1 MRKIAITHNPYRL
14 KTDITIDGAAPK
26 ANSRLQF
33 GEHRLQEWIE
43 TLPQLLV
50 EECNTKEYEMT
61 FHGTLLDYED
71 VEAMAQD
78 AAKQGIN
85 IALTHIPA
93 KEVADKEEAISQIF
107 SDIQAGPFDELK
119 QPDVVNAF
127 NLAKNSDFPVDV
139 VATMSAGK
147 STLINAL
154 LRQKLMP
161 AKNEAC
167 TATITE
173 IRDNDSEHF
182 MARVYDK
189 DGKLIKVHPEL
200 TFDIM
205 NQLNS
210 DANVSTIRAEGD
222 IPFLTT
228 EEAALVLVDTP
239 GPNNS
244 RDPEHKVATYK
255 MLSESSKNLV
265 LYIMNAT
272 QLETNDD
279 KALLSHVAQ
288 SMSVGGKQSRDRF
301 IFVVNKLD
309 EFKDGEDN
317 VEASLNKVRTYLH
330 DHGID
335 DANIYPASAWTALA
349 IRTLLNKAEG
359 SRTPADFRAYGQAQL
374 NVQIFNGCPEMH
386 FEQYAPLTPSMRE
399 QIDTML
405 AEAKANKDANAEAL
419 IHCGIIP
426 IELAIQTYVRKY
438 SKTKKIRTI
447 VDTFF
452 GKIESA
458 HSFESTKQEIT
469 QNQDKRKEILA
480 IIDHINKKLASGAS
494 AKKFK
499 EQIDK
504 INYDDEIKKAEEKV
518 VHKAQIDI
526 QNQIHGSAFD
536 KMSKR
541 DAEMMCT
548 SFARFAD
555 NLQAEVQVQLEEL
568 INKHIYKNA
577 NDLLEQ
583 YSNKLSEL
591 AEDIQV
597 GGVAIA
603 PFAIMNGDMT
613 TDAQALINDLTTT
626 EKVKVGEE
634 WVENTNKRWWKPWTW
649 FQEKGHFR
657 DVYEDREY
665 VNGTRLA
672 EQFFT
677 PMQELLYANGMAAV
691 EYAKEQTCVIKREF
705 AKKFD
710 ELDRVLQDKL
720 KELGEYASDRK
731 NVEKRIQETK
741 ARLAWLEDIKN
752 RTNAILDI

>member
-335 DANIYPASAWTALA
+335 DPNIYPASAWTALA
-349 IRTLLNKAEG
+349 IRTLLNKDEP
-359 SRTPADFRAYGQAQL
+359 PADFRAYGQAQL
-374 NVQIFNGCPEMH
+374 NVQFFTHYPEMH
-386 FEQYAPLTPSMRE
+386 FEQYAPLTSSMRE

-438 SKTKKIRTI
+438 SKTKKIKNI

-452 GKIESA
+452 GKLESA

-469 QNQDKRKEILA
+469 KNQNKHKEILET
-480 IIDHINKKLASGAS
+480 IDHIKKKLESGEN

-499 EQIDK
+499 SQIDK
-504 INYDDEIKKAEEKV
+504 INYDVEIKKSADIV
-518 VHKAQIDI
+518 IAKAQTSI
-526 QNQIHGSAFD
+526 QDQIYGSGGEG
-536 KMSKR
+536 KISKR

-568 INKHIYKNA
+568 ITKHIHQNA
-577 NDLLEQ
+577 SDLLNQ

-597 GGVAIA
+597 GGVNIT
-603 PFAIMNGDMT
+603 PFEIMNGDMT
-613 TDAQALINDLTTT
+613 TDAQALINSLTTT
-626 EKVKVGEE
+626 EQVKVGEE

-649 FQEKGHFR
+649 FQEKGHYR
-657 DVYEDREY
+657 NLYEDREF
-665 VNGTRLA
+665 VDSMRLS
-672 EQFFT
+672 EQFFA
-677 PMQELLYANGMAAV
+677 PIQEQLFANGAAAV
-691 EYAKEQTCVIKREF
+691 EYAQEQTRTIKREF
-705 AKKFD
+705 SKKFD
-710 ELDRVLQDKL
+710 ELDHVLQSKL
-720 KELGEYASDRK
+720 HELEEYASDQK
-731 NVEKRIQETK
+731 NVEKRIKETE
-741 ARLAWLEDIKN
+741 ARLAWLENIKN
-752 RTNAILDI
+752 RTDAILDI

>member
-1 MRKIAITHNPYRL
+1 MRKIAIKYNPYRL
-14 KTDITIDGAAPK
+14 ETDITIDGAAPK
-26 ANSRLQF
+26 ANSRLNF
-33 GEHRLQEWIE
+33 GARRLQEWIE

-107 SDIQAGPFDELK
+107 SDIQAGPFAELK
-119 QPDVVNAF
+119 QPDVVKAF
-127 NLAKNSDFPVDV
+127 NLAKSSDFPVNV

-161 AKNEAC
+161 AKQEAC

-173 IRDNDSEHF
+173 IRDNDSGHF

-205 NQLNS
+205 DQLNS
-210 DANVSTIRAEGD
+210 DTNVSTIRAEGD
-222 IPFLTT
+222 IPFLTA
-228 EEAALVLVDTP
+228 EDVALVLVDTP

-244 RDPEHKVATYK
+244 RDPEHKKATYK
-255 MLSESSKNLV
+255 MLSESSKTVV

-272 QLETNDD
+272 QLAVNDD
-279 KALLSHVAQ
+279 ENLLSHVAE
-288 SMSVGGKQSRDRF
+288 SMRVGGKQSRDRF

-309 EFKDGEDN
+309 DFKKGEDS
-317 VEASLNKVRTYLH
+317 VDAALNKVRAYLH
-330 DHGID
+330 DYGID
-335 DANIYPASAWTALA
+335 DPNIYPASALTALN
-349 IRTLLNKAEG
+349 IRTLLDKDEDEVADDDLDAYEEAELKVK
-359 SRTPADFRAYGQAQL
+359 R
-374 NVQIFNGCPEMH
+374 FNRNSEMH
-386 FEQYAPLTPSMRE
+386 FEQYAPLTPSMRG

-405 AEAKANKDANAEAL
+405 AEAKTNKDANAEAL

-438 SKTKKIRTI
+438 AKTAKIKNI
-447 VDTFF
+447 VDTFS
-452 GKIESA
+452 KKLESA
-458 HSFESTKQEIT
+458 HSFESTKQEIA
-469 QNQDKRKEILA
+469 QNQDKQKESLA
-480 IIDHINKKLASGAS
+480 TIDHINKKLASGAS

-518 VHKAQIDI
+518 VNKAQTDI

-665 VNGTRLA
+665 VNCTRLA

-691 EYAKEQTCVIKREF
+691 EYAKEQTRVIKREF

-720 KELGEYASDRK
+720 KELGEYASDQK

-752 RTNAILDI
+752 RTSAILDI

>member
-33 GEHRLQEWIE
+33 GERRLQEWIE

-61 FHGTLLDYED
+61 FRGTQLDYED
-71 VEAMAQD
+71 VEAMVQD
-78 AAKQGIN
+78 ADKQGIH

-107 SDIQAGPFDELK
+107 SDIQAGPVAELK
-119 QPDVVNAF
+119 QPDVVKAF
-127 NLAKNSDFPVDV
+127 NLAKSKDFPVNV

-154 LRQKLMP
+154 LRRTLMP
-161 AKNEAC
+161 AKNMAC

-173 IRDNDSEHF
+173 IRDNDSERF
-182 MARVYDK
+182 TAKAYDK
-189 DGKLIKVHPEL
+189 EGKKIQDYPEL
-200 TFDIM
+200 TLKIM
-205 NQLNS
+205 KQLNS
-210 DANVSTIRAEGD
+210 DPNVSTIRTEGD
-222 IPFLTT
+222 IPFITKEDT
-228 EEAALVLVDTP
+228 ALVLVDTP

-244 RDPEHKVATYK
+244 RDLEHKIATFK
-255 MLSESSKNLV
+255 MLSESSNPLV

-272 QLETNDD
+272 QFSATDD
-279 KALLSHVAQ
+279 DELLKSVAER
-288 SMSVGGKQSRDRF
+288 MDVGNKKSRERF
-301 IFVVNKLD
+301 IFVLNKLD
-309 EFKDGEDN
+309 EFRKGEDSI
-317 VEASLNKVRTYLH
+317 EEILSDAREYLQKYEIE
-330 DHGID
+330 DPY
-335 DANIYPASAWTALA
+335 IYPVSARTALD
-349 IRTLLNKAEG
+349 IRNILKVN
-359 SRTPADFRAYGQAQL
+359 DQASYEYK
-374 NVQIFNGCPEMH
+374 NVQNIIKRFNNEPEMH
-386 FEQYAPLTPSMRE
+386 FEQYAPLTPSMRG

-405 AEAKANKDANAEAL
+405 AEAQANKDAKAEAL

-438 SKTKKIRTI
+438 AKTAKIKNI
-447 VDTFF
+447 VDTFS
-452 GKIESA
+452 KKLESA

-480 IIDHINKKLASGAS
+480 TIDHINKKLASGAS

-504 INYDDEIKKAEEKV
+504 INYDNEIQTLADKISSKGQIKIADEGAKASHEKLNR
-518 VHKAQIDI
+518 H
-526 QNQIHGSAFD
+526 
-536 KMSKR
+536 
-541 DAEMMCT
+541 DAEMICN
-548 SFARFAD
+548 SFSRFAD
-555 NLQAEVQVQLEEL
+555 NLQAEIQVEMEEV
-568 INKHIYKNA
+568 ISQHIHKNVS
-577 NDLLEQ
+577 DLLEQ
-583 YSNKLSEL
+583 YGNKLAEL
-591 AEDIQV
+591 TEDIQV
-597 GGVAIA
+597 GSVSIT

-613 TDAQALINDLTTT
+613 TDTQTLINGLAQT

-657 DVYEDREY
+657 SLYEDREY
-665 VNGTRLA
+665 VLGDQLA
-672 EQFFT
+672 NQFFM
-677 PMQELLYANGMAAV
+677 PIQEQLLSNTTSAV
-691 EYAKEQTCVIKREF
+691 EYAKEQSRVIKREF
-705 AKKFD
+705 SKKFD

-720 KELGEYASDRK
+720 KELSEYASDQK
-731 NVEKRIQETK
+731 NVEKRIQETE
-741 ARLAWLEDIKN
+741 ARLAWLEDIKD

>member
-1 MRKIAITHNPYRL
+1 MRKIAIKYNPYRL
-14 KTDITIDGAAPK
+14 ETDITIDGAAPK
-26 ANSRLQF
+26 ANSRLNF
-33 GEHRLQEWIE
+33 GARRLQEWIE

-78 AAKQGIN
+78 AAKQGIH
-85 IALTHIPA
+85 ITLTHIAA

-107 SDIQAGPFDELK
+107 SDIQAGPFAELK

-127 NLAKNSDFPVDV
+127 KLAKNDDFPVDV

-244 RDPEHKVATYK
+244 RDPEHKKTTYK
-255 MLSESSKNLV
+255 MLLESSKNLV
-265 LYIMNAT
+265 LFIINAT
-272 QLETNDD
+272 QSGVNDEAD
-279 KALLSHVAQ
+279 LLKHVAD
-288 SMSVGGKQSRDRF
+288 SMCVGGKQSRDRF

-309 EFKDGEDN
+309 GFKKGEDN
-317 VEASLNKVRTYLH
+317 VKDSLDKVRTQLQ
-330 DHGID
+330 DLGIYD
-335 DANIYPASAWTALA
+335 PNIYPVSALTALD
-349 IRTLLNKAEG
+349 IRTILAESDDENDDDVYEAKG
-359 SRTPADFRAYGQAQL
+359 KVRK
-374 NVQIFNGCPEMH
+374 FNNNPEMH
-386 FEQYAPLTPSMRE
+386 FEQYAPLTPSMRG

-419 IHCGIIP
+419 IHCGIIS

-438 SKTKKIRTI
+438 SKTKKVKNI

-480 IIDHINKKLASGAS
+480 TIDHINKKLASGAS

-504 INYDDEIKKAEEKV
+504 INYDNEIQTLADKISSKGQIKIADEGAKASHEKLNR
-518 VHKAQIDI
+518 H
-526 QNQIHGSAFD
+526 
-536 KMSKR
+536 
-541 DAEMMCT
+541 DAEMICN
-548 SFARFAD
+548 SFSRFAD
-555 NLQAEVQVQLEEL
+555 NLQAEIQVEMEEV
-568 INKHIYKNA
+568 ISQHIHKNVS
-577 NDLLEQ
+577 DLLDQ
-583 YSNKLSEL
+583 YGNKLAEL
-591 AEDIQV
+591 TEDIQV
-597 GGVAIA
+597 GSVSIT

-613 TDAQALINDLTTT
+613 TDTQTLINGLAQT

-634 WVENTNKRWWKPWTW
+634 WVENTSKRWWKPWTW

-657 DVYEDREY
+657 SLYEDREY
-665 VNGTRLA
+665 VLGDQLA
-672 EQFFT
+672 NQFFM
-677 PMQELLYANGMAAV
+677 PIQEQLLSNTTSAV
-691 EYAKEQTCVIKREF
+691 EYAKEQSRVIKREF
-705 AKKFD
+705 SKKFD

-720 KELGEYASDRK
+720 KELSEYASNQK
-731 NVEKRIQETK
+731 NVEKRIQETE
-741 ARLAWLEDIKN
+741 ARLAWLEDIKD